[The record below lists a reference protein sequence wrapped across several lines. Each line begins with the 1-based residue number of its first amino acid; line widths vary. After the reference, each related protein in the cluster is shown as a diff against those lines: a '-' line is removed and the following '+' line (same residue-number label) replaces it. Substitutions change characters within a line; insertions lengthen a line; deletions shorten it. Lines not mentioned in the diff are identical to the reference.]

1 MQRATPADAPSLSVT
16 RLGPWPRR
24 ALAVAA
30 GALSVM
36 ALAPFFI
43 WPVLFLTMPALVFLI
58 DAAIASAPRRPA
70 AHAAAAAWWFA
81 FGYFLAGLFWIGE
94 AFLVEADKFAA
105 LMPFAVLAMPAGLG
119 LFWAA
124 AAAGASRYWR
134 PGLARVAVLAVT
146 LSAAEWLRGHILTGF
161 PWNVLGYALT
171 APDVMMQ
178 SASVLGI
185 YGLTLLAVGIFATP
199 LVAWTDHRC
208 EPDLHPAR
216 QAAAAALGLT
226 VLPLLAIAGWGWWR
240 LADAPSADPAPAG
253 IRLRLVQPS
262 IPQREK
268 WQAENQRRNFQ
279 RHLELTRQRPDGSV
293 DDAKGIALI
302 VWPEAAMPF
311 LPLDAPAALE
321 ALATIVPEGG
331 HLVAGLLRVE
341 PVPLQVSS
349 RGRRVLNSLAA
360 FGPGGKPVAIYDK
373 THLVPFGEYLPFQST
388 LEAIGLEQ
396 LTRIRG
402 GFDVGPT
409 PRPLLRMAG
418 LPALAPLICYEAI
431 FPGTVVPAA
440 DRPEALL
447 NVTNDGW
454 FGNTTGP
461 RQHLHQARVR
471 AVEEGLPVIRSANNG
486 ISAVIDAR
494 GRIVARL
501 DLDVAG
507 VVDATLPATIPPTVY
522 ARHGDALFGIMLLAL
537 AAIAALNF
545 TKSER
550 WRKIR

>member
-1 MQRATPADAPSLSVT
+1 MQLATPADAPSPFIA

-24 ALAVAA
+24 GLAAAA
-30 GALSVM
+30 GALSVL
-36 ALAPFFI
+36 ALAPFFV

-208 EPDLHPAR
+208 EPGVHPAR
-216 QAAAAALGLT
+216 QAVAAALGLT
-226 VLPLLAIAGWGWWR
+226 VVPLLAIAGWGWWR
-240 LADAPSADPAPAG
+240 LTDAPSADPAPAG

-262 IPQREK
+262 IAQREK

-293 DDAKGIALI
+293 DDAKGIHLI

-311 LPLDAPAALE
+311 LPLDTPAALE
-321 ALATIVPEGG
+321 ALARVVPEGG

-341 PVPLQVSS
+341 PVPLQVSR

-373 THLVPFGEYLPFQST
+373 THLVPFGEYLPFQAT

-409 PRPLLRMAG
+409 PRPLMRMAG

-507 VVDATLPATIPPTVY
+507 VVDATLPAKIPSTAY
-522 ARHGDALFGIMLLAL
+522 ARHGDALFGLMLLAV
-537 AAIAALNF
+537 AAIGAFNLA
-545 TKSER
+545 KAKR
-550 WRKIR
+550 